1 MAVTIFPIDPSD
13 GQHFV
18 TENRLWVYN
27 ETSEIWELWGN
38 LQYVPVPGDTGSEGP
53 AGSDGEDG
61 GPGPRGQKGDQG
73 VQGEQGREGPEG
85 PPGNSINLKGSYP
98 KLEDLWD
105 AETDRSQNGDVW
117 IIIDPP
123 DGKPEYFG
131 YVYNDENLSSSAT
144 AKDYWR
150 EIGPIRGEKGE
161 KGDTVKG
168 DQGNPGDPGAPAL
181 PGLNGAHGG
190 AFAHLTANP
199 PTKGPKGKF
208 YLYTPDNTIYVT
220 LG

>member
-1 MAVTIFPIDPSD
+1 MAITIFPIDPAD

-53 AGSDGEDG
+53 SGSDGAKGDT
-61 GPGPRGQKGDQG
+61 GPRGP
-73 VQGEQGREGPEG
+73 QGEEGKQGEDGRPGNDG

-98 KLEDLWD
+98 TLPELVA
-105 AETDRSQNGDVW
+105 AETNRSENGDVW
-117 IIIDPP
+117 IVVDPP

-131 YVYNDENLSSSAT
+131 YVYNDENLSSGANPE
-144 AKDYWR
+144 DYWR
-150 EIGPIRGEKGE
+150 EIGPIRGEQGPE
-161 KGDTVKG
+161 GPKGDSI
-168 DQGNPGDPGAPAL
+168 QGLPGEPGAPAL